1 VEDLKAT
8 APRKMFI
15 ERYGLE
21 AVPSTK
27 QNTSWYQFSFIQ
39 IAIAANS
46 GNFLI
51 PALAVIEGGLSFWT
65 GVLSTSLGA
74 FLGFLLVSCLSL
86 PGARLG
92 IPAQYALRTILGVH
106 GTRFMS
112 APIRTLTSLY
122 WFSVQTIG
130 GTFVIQELVVRI
142 TGVSLPFWIYSLP
155 LSILMVV
162 LAIIGF
168 DAVKKATSYFLPL
181 LLFGEATILYIYFT
195 KNNQGVSVMML
206 QEGGFGGSLPM
217 MFFFASLA
225 FVQYVSGVSASAD
238 MTRYA
243 KSPSHGFWGL
253 LIGNSI
259 GFFIT
264 AIIGCASAYLY
275 DNVNPYVSSSNETS
289 SPLLI
294 AIITLTAIVSMI
306 SINVS
311 NAYTG
316 GFSLLNTLTKISRIQ
331 AAVLF
336 GTIGVFLSGFP
347 SLVNEAESF
356 ISFLGGLIIPISAV
370 ICSDYLMIKHGHLNE
385 DDLSLLSKP
394 SSLNIHAIL
403 AVLIGGILY
412 FLLPSEWSPG
422 FITFIFVFCIYPL
435 LLKNRP
441 PWHI

>member
-1 VEDLKAT
+1 MKAI
-8 APRKMFI
+8 APPKEII

-21 AVPSTK
+21 AVPVNK
-27 QNTSWYQFSFIQ
+27 QNTSWYRFAFIQ
-39 IAIAANS
+39 IAIAANA
-46 GNFLI
+46 GNFLV
-51 PALAVIEGGLSFWT
+51 PALAVMEGGLSFWA

-74 FLGFLLVSCLSL
+74 FLGFLLVSYLSL

-106 GTRFMS
+106 GTRFLS

-130 GTFVIQELVVRI
+130 GTFVIQELVVRM
-142 TGVSLPFWIYSLP
+142 TGVDLPFWIYSIP
-155 LSILMVV
+155 LSVLMVL

-181 LLFGEATILYIYFT
+181 LLIGEATILYIYFT
-195 KNNQGVSVMML
+195 TNNHGGSLMML
-206 QEGGFGGSLPM
+206 QDGGFVGSISM
-217 MFFFASLA
+217 MLFFASLA

-264 AIIGCASAYLY
+264 AVIGCASAYLY
-275 DNVNPYVSSSNETS
+275 ENVNPYVSSSNETS
-289 SPLLI
+289 SPVLI
-294 AIITLTAIVSMI
+294 TIITLTAIVSMI

-316 GFSLLNTLTKISRIQ
+316 GFSLLNTLTKLSRVQ
-331 AAVLF
+331 AAILF
-336 GTIGVFLSGFP
+336 GTTGVLLSGFP

-356 ISFLGGLIIPISAV
+356 ISLLGGLIIPISAV
-370 ICSDYLMIKHGHLNE
+370 ICGDYLIIKRGHLNE
-385 DDLSLLSKP
+385 DDLNLLSKP
-394 SSLNIHAIL
+394 SSLNIYAIV
-403 AVLIGGILY
+403 AVSFGGALY
-412 FLLPSEWSPG
+412 FLLPSGWSPG
-422 FITFIFVFCIYPL
+422 FITFIFVLLTYPL
-435 LLKNRP
+435 LVKNRP
-441 PWHI
+441 WQA